1 MKPPTRSEGLFFAL
15 SCASGDARES
25 LGSCGQL
32 RFQFER
38 VVRDGCVSEEASGAN
53 QVTGNTFLHPTQ
65 ECQTSTQLA
74 PFIHTSVVYRLNNIN
89 GHILRVFGDP
99 STTSEEDLV
108 RVSLWKMSRE
118 VKCLESRAGLCWRQD
133 SQMQAA

>member
-89 GHILRVFGDP
+89 GHILRVFKGTHCISRHFICRTCLGRTLLDLYSGQIKT
-99 STTSEEDLV
+99 ST
-108 RVSLWKMSRE
+108 
-118 VKCLESRAGLCWRQD
+118 
-133 SQMQAA
+133 